1 MRKLYEEPLKFVLT
15 TQYWTDQMKEIE
27 TGGAYTMYK
36 GDEKFVQHSN
46 RKT

>member
-1 MRKLYEEPLKFVLT
+1 
-15 TQYWTDQMKEIE
+15 MKEIE

-46 RKT
+46 RKTWREDTTLKT